1 MFPMLVKRLIT
12 FQKKLCFYVV
22 KNIFMNLKKIE
33 IACFNLESALIAQK
47 SGADRVELCAEMSVG
62 GATPTI
68 EIIQQAREQLTIDL
82 YVMIRPRGGNF
93 VYSDSEFEQMKSE
106 IETIKK
112 LDVSGFVFGI
122 LKEDNTINIE
132 QNKALVELAKPLL
145 CTFHRAFDEVLDYKQ
160 ALEDVISC
168 GFSTILTSG
177 TFPNVM
183 EGKEVLKQLVIQ
195 ANNRIEIM
203 PGGGLRSTNISALDE
218 MVNANWYH
226 SSAITDG
233 SETANPEEIIQLKKK
248 LQS

>member
-1 MFPMLVKRLIT
+1 
-12 FQKKLCFYVV
+12 
-22 KNIFMNLKKIE
+22 MNLKKIE

-47 SGADRVELCAEMSVG
+47 AGADRVELCADMSVG
-62 GATPTI
+62 GTTPTI
-68 EIIQQAREQLTIDL
+68 ETIQQARENLTIDL

-93 VYSDSEFEQMKSE
+93 VYSEAELKQMKSE

-112 LDVSGFVFGI
+112 LGVNGFVFGI
-122 LKEDNTINIE
+122 LNEDKTINIE
-132 QNKALVELAKPLL
+132 QNIALVELAKPFP
-145 CTFHRAFDEVLDYKQ
+145 CTFHRAFDEVLDYEQ

-177 TFPNVM
+177 TFSNVM
-183 EGKEVLKQLVIQ
+183 EGKEVLQQLVIQ

-218 MVNANWYH
+218 IVNANWYH

-233 SETANPEEIIQLKKK
+233 SEIASSEEIVQLKKK

>member
-1 MFPMLVKRLIT
+1 M
-12 FQKKLCFYVV
+12 
-22 KNIFMNLKKIE
+22 KKIE

-47 SGADRVELCAEMSVG
+47 AGADRVELCADMLVG
-62 GATPTI
+62 GTTPII
-68 EIIQQAREQLTIDL
+68 ETIQQARKHLTIDL

-93 VYSDSEFEQMKSE
+93 VCSEAEFEQMKLG

-112 LDVSGFVFGI
+112 LGVNGFVFGI
-122 LKEDNTINIE
+122 LNKDKTINIE
-132 QNKALVELAKPLL
+132 QNKVLVELANPFP
-145 CTFHRAFDEVLDYKQ
+145 CTFHRAFDAISDYEK
-160 ALEDVISC
+160 AVEDVISC

-183 EGKEVLKQLVIQ
+183 EGKEVLKQLVKQ

-203 PGGGLRSTNISALDE
+203 PGGGLRSTNISELDE
-218 MVNANWYH
+218 MVNTNWYH

-233 SETANPEEIIQLKKK
+233 SEIASPEEIVQLKKK

>member
-1 MFPMLVKRLIT
+1 M
-12 FQKKLCFYVV
+12 
-22 KNIFMNLKKIE
+22 KKIE
-33 IACFNLESALIAQK
+33 IACFNLDSALIAQK
-47 SGADRVELCAEMSVG
+47 AGADRVELCADMSVG

-203 PGGGLRSTNISALDE
+203 PGGGLRSTNISELKK

-233 SETANPEEIIQLKKK
+233 SEIANPEEIIQLKKK

>member
-1 MFPMLVKRLIT
+1 M
-12 FQKKLCFYVV
+12 
-22 KNIFMNLKKIE
+22 KKIE

-47 SGADRVELCAEMSVG
+47 AGADRVELCADMLVG
-62 GATPTI
+62 GTTPII
-68 EIIQQAREQLTIDL
+68 ETIQQARKHLTIDL

-93 VYSDSEFEQMKSE
+93 VCSEAEFEQMKLE

-112 LDVSGFVFGI
+112 LGVNGFVFGI
-122 LKEDNTINIE
+122 LNKDKTINIE
-132 QNKALVELAKPLL
+132 QNKVLVELANPFP
-145 CTFHRAFDEVLDYKQ
+145 CTFHRAFDAISDYEK
-160 ALEDVISC
+160 AVADVVSC

-177 TFPNVM
+177 TCPNVM
-183 EGKEVLKQLVIQ
+183 EGKEVLKQLVKQ

-233 SETANPEEIIQLKKK
+233 SEIASSEEIVQLKNK
-248 LQS
+248 LKS

>member
-1 MFPMLVKRLIT
+1 M
-12 FQKKLCFYVV
+12 
-22 KNIFMNLKKIE
+22 KKIE

-47 SGADRVELCAEMSVG
+47 AGADRVELCADMLVG
-62 GATPTI
+62 GTTPII
-68 EIIQQAREQLTIDL
+68 ETIQQARKHLTIDL

-93 VYSDSEFEQMKSE
+93 VCSEAEFEQMKLE

-112 LDVSGFVFGI
+112 LGVNGFVFGI
-122 LKEDNTINIE
+122 LNKDKTINIE
-132 QNKALVELAKPLL
+132 QNKALLELAKPFP
-145 CTFHRAFDEVLDYKQ
+145 CTFHRAFDEVLNVDK

-168 GFSTILTSG
+168 KFSTILTSG

-203 PGGGLRSTNISALDE
+203 PGGGLRSTNVLELNE
-218 MVNANWYH
+218 MVNTNWYH

-233 SETANPEEIIQLKKK
+233 SEIASPEEIMQLKNK

>member
-1 MFPMLVKRLIT
+1 M
-12 FQKKLCFYVV
+12 
-22 KNIFMNLKKIE
+22 KKIE

-47 SGADRVELCAEMSVG
+47 AGADRVELCADMLVG
-62 GATPTI
+62 GTTPII
-68 EIIQQAREQLTIDL
+68 ETIQQARKHLTIDL

-93 VYSDSEFEQMKSE
+93 VCSEAEFEQMKLG

-112 LDVSGFVFGI
+112 LGVNGFVFGI
-122 LKEDNTINIE
+122 LNKDKTINIE
-132 QNKALVELAKPLL
+132 QNKVLVELANPFP
-145 CTFHRAFDEVLDYKQ
+145 CTFHRAFDAISDYEK
-160 ALEDVISC
+160 AVEDVISC

-183 EGKEVLKQLVIQ
+183 EGKEVLKQLVKQ

-233 SETANPEEIIQLKKK
+233 SEIASSEEIVQLKNK
-248 LQS
+248 LKS

>member
-1 MFPMLVKRLIT
+1 M
-12 FQKKLCFYVV
+12 
-22 KNIFMNLKKIE
+22 KKIE
-33 IACFNLESALIAQK
+33 IACFNLESTLIAQNA
-47 SGADRVELCAEMSVG
+47 GADRVELCADMSVG
-62 GATPTI
+62 GTTSTI
-68 EIIQQAREQLTIDL
+68 EIIQQAREHLTINL

-93 VYSDSEFEQMKSE
+93 VYSEAEFEQMKSE

-112 LDVSGFVFGI
+112 LGVNGFVFGI
-122 LKEDNTINIE
+122 LNEDKTINIE
-132 QNKALVELAKPLL
+132 QNKTLVEFAKPFS
-145 CTFHRAFDEVLDYKQ
+145 CTFHRAFDEVLDYEN

-177 TFPNVM
+177 TFSNVM

-203 PGGGLRSTNISALDE
+203 PGGGLRSINISALNE
-218 MVNANWYH
+218 MVDANWYH

-233 SETANPEEIIQLKKK
+233 SEIASPEEIVQLKKK

>member
-1 MFPMLVKRLIT
+1 M
-12 FQKKLCFYVV
+12 
-22 KNIFMNLKKIE
+22 KKIE

-47 SGADRVELCAEMSVG
+47 AGADRVELCADMLVG
-62 GATPTI
+62 GTTPII
-68 EIIQQAREQLTIDL
+68 ETIQQARKHLTIDL

-93 VYSDSEFEQMKSE
+93 VCSEAEFEQMKLE

-112 LDVSGFVFGI
+112 LGVNGFVFGI
-122 LKEDNTINIE
+122 LNKDKTINIE
-132 QNKALVELAKPLL
+132 QNKALLELAKPFP
-145 CTFHRAFDEVLDYKQ
+145 CTFHRAFDEVLNVDK

-168 GFSTILTSG
+168 KFSTILTSG

-183 EGKEVLKQLVIQ
+183 EGKEVLKQLVNQ
-195 ANNRIEIM
+195 ANNRIKIM

-218 MVNANWYH
+218 MVNINWFH

-233 SETANPEEIIQLKKK
+233 SEIASPEEIVQLKKK